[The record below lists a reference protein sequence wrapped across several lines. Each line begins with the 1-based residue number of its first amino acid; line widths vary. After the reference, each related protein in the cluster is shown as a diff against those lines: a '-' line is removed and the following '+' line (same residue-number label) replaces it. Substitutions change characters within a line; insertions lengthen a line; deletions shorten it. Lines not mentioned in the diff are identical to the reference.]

1 MTLYAN
7 SPVSKPELD
16 PQAIDWA
23 PVQSLATVPTLG
35 GQTIA
40 DTSRIQPASTVV
52 DARPSVPQD
61 PDYFEAI
68 VSGRAFI
75 LDDPVL
81 RDWLDNPE
89 IRQTATV
96 VYGLNPQGERVD
108 GLGLTL
114 DTGQTVLIHRED
126 LGHVH
131 SGQLAAASSIT
142 PLFKQGSTGD
152 RIQTPEGRL
161 NSAWSQRAGVAYLP
175 DVIDPD
181 SAAVVAIVAELRSHG
196 RLRPGMTEEEV
207 FAVVQ
212 AEMARRYQYQSDGD
226 RDAWQS
232 VQQTLQRGRGD
243 CEDWSIATASVLARA
258 LHGTGHSPDGVQLY
272 IIADGDQAHMVVA
285 YAGLV
290 WDSKQP
296 DSLNQSSVS
305 SVVIIT
311 QSKLRVVDDTA
322 VDWLLAVGTASGTA
336 SGSAGKI
343 GQQISVDARNDRSGL
358 PISFNELASITT
370 NDLYALMHGDSALMH
385 GDSALVDIGNALANG
400 EITQQQLKDFLA
412 MQRKFD
418 AMRALFVVLMHVVQ
432 QRGKWIRL
440 ILAMIEGVE
449 ESKDPS
455 DHKYSFE
462 GINFN
467 QLTQSILAVFVADI
481 ESELA

>member
-1 MTLYAN
+1 VYTGSM
-7 SPVSKPELD
+7 PVGHILED
-16 PQAIDWA
+16 TTQI
-23 PVQSLATVPTLG
+23 
-35 GQTIA
+35 QTG
-40 DTSRIQPASTVV
+40 TTVV
-52 DARPSVPQD
+52 DARPSTPTD

-131 SGQLAAASSIT
+131 SGQLAADSETTA
-142 PLFKQGSTGD
+142 LFERKATGTVT
-152 RIQTPEGRL
+152 QTPESRMNAEL
-161 NSAWSQRAGVAYLP
+161 APRAGVSYLP

-196 RLRPGMTEEEV
+196 RLRPGMTQEEV

-212 AEMARRYQYQSDGD
+212 AEMARRYQYQLDGD

-232 VQQTLQRGRGD
+232 AQDTLQRGRGD

-258 LHGTGHSPDGVQLY
+258 LHVTGHSPDGVQLY

-296 DSLNQSSVS
+296 DRLTQSSVS

-336 SGSAGKI
+336 RSERGKAQSEFQFI
-343 GQQISVDARNDRSGL
+343 AQV
-358 PISFNELASITT
+358 LASKTSKNIHRM
-370 NDLYALMHGDSALMH
+370 MHGD
-385 GDSALVDIGNALANG
+385 DSELVDIGKALAKG
-400 EITQQQLKDFLA
+400 EITQQQLKGFLA
-412 MQRKFD
+412 MQREFD
-418 AMRALFVVLMHVVQ
+418 AMRALFVILMHVVQ

-440 ILAMIEGVE
+440 ILAIIEGVE
-449 ESKDPS
+449 ESKNPS

-467 QLTQSILAVFVADI
+467 QLTQSLFA
-481 ESELA
+481 